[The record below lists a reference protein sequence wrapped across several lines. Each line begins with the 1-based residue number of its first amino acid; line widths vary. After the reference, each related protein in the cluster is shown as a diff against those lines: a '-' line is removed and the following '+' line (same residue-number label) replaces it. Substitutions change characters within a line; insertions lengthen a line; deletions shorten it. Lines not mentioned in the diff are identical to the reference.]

1 MTSNQTTTY
10 RVETQAKRGLTQYI
24 FSNGYTLSIG
34 KGQGHYSNMQDNCE
48 IAVIDPN
55 DKFVPLRSYD
65 DVIPYHP
72 VSDIPSIIEVIK
84 DVHRFKTHRG
94 LISFFS
100 DYENASRN
108 TDNEVLH
115 LDK

>member
-1 MTSNQTTTY
+1 MTDMQDKPTTY
-10 RVETQAKRGLTQYI
+10 RVETMLERGLTQYI

-34 KGQGHYSNMQDNCE
+34 KGQGHYSNTTDNCE
-48 IAVIDPN
+48 IAVIDPS

-72 VSDIPSIIEVIK
+72 VKDIPAIIEVVK
-84 DVHRFKTHRG
+84 DAHRFKTHRG

-100 DYENASRN
+100 DYY
-108 TDNEVLH
+108 T
-115 LDK
+115 K

>member
-1 MTSNQTTTY
+1 VLEGWYNWGMQDKPTTY
-10 RVETQAKRGLTQYI
+10 RVETMIERGLTQYI

-34 KGQGHYSNMQDNCE
+34 KGQGHYSNTTDNCE

-84 DVHRFKTHRG
+84 DAHRFKTHRG
-94 LISFFS
+94 LISFFQ
-100 DYENASRN
+100 DYEA
-108 TDNEVLH
+108 
-115 LDK
+115 K

>member
-1 MTSNQTTTY
+1 MLEGWYNWGMRDKPTTY
-10 RVETQAKRGLTQYI
+10 RVETMIERGLTQYI

-34 KGQGHYSNMQDNCE
+34 KGQGHYSNTTDNCE

-55 DKFVPLRSYD
+55 DKFVPLRPYD

-72 VSDIPSIIEVIK
+72 VKDIPSIIEVIK
-84 DVHRFKTHRG
+84 DAHRFKTHRG

-100 DYENASRN
+100 DYY
-108 TDNEVLH
+108 T
-115 LDK
+115 K